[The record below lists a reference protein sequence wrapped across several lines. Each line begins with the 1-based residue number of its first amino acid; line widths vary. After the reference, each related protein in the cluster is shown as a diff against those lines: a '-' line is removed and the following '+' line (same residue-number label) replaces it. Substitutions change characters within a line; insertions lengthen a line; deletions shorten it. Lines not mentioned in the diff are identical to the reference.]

1 MAYFEI
7 DFLTSA
13 QQHPLTII
21 WKSFMHV
28 TTIWIV
34 PNGMHEMMLPVFK
47 KLGRSLIEKVHG
59 TANLLK
65 NC

>member
-1 MAYFEI
+1 
-7 DFLTSA
+7 
-13 QQHPLTII
+13 
-21 WKSFMHV
+21 MHV